1 MPTLYPAAH
10 RKPPANRISRTLTSP
25 VFDSRGA
32 AVDALKPRRRFGID
46 PEYTQDSPR
55 PHAYDHVFRDAS
67 DQLIPER
74 PLKLY
79 GFGGTKPVSKRTW
92 FRRRIQTLH
101 LKELGIA
108 VGPDGQLEPLD
119 RARAAALYPGVA
131 HLVTEQ
137 GDLRQTAYVAVY
149 CKALAPKSREILI
162 QRGCFGSPVWHAMH
176 FACIGCVWRSDCRKV
191 VDYRLTFGGQDE
203 FDRSYDDNWD
213 FDRREWMKR
222 VFDRAVHFQSNQG
235 FQRLKYDPDIR
246 KLLSVYTGLWYLS
259 DRAAGERAK
268 DAKWD
273 DDAPRRT
280 IEAADKAEVRA
291 RHDAE
296 VADRV
301 TRFQSEARAAIEEAV
316 ADGWLQRRIVDL
328 ANFFAE
334 NPDRRWRKRRAA
346 SVQIAAVDLAGRC
359 VSRLIRDDATYAGLG
374 STKQICEL
382 ANVALSL
389 SASGASET
397 VTYNATDRHLKTIV
411 ELEAAGSY

>member
-10 RKPPANRISRTLTSP
+10 GKPSDNRISRTLTSP

-55 PHAYDHVFRDAS
+55 PHAYRHVFRDAS
-67 DQLIPER
+67 DKLIPER
-74 PLKLY
+74 ALKLY
-79 GFGGTKPVSKRTW
+79 GFGGTDAISKRTR
-92 FRRRIQTLH
+92 FRRGTQTLH
-101 LKELGIA
+101 LKQLGIA
-108 VGPDGQLEPLD
+108 VGSEGQLKPLD
-119 RARAAALYPGVA
+119 AARAAALYPGVA

-137 GDLRQTAYVAVY
+137 GDLRQTAYVFDEN
-149 CKALAPKSREILI
+149 KKLAPYAREIAL
-162 QRGCFGSPVWHAMH
+162 QRGCFGVPFWYAMH
-176 FACIGCVWRSDCRKV
+176 LKCPPCLLRFQCRPV
-191 VDYRLTFGGQDE
+191 VDYRLTFGGQAE
-203 FDRSYDDNWD
+203 FDRSYNDDWD
-213 FDRREWMKR
+213 YGHRTWMRGLFDRPASFKW
-222 VFDRAVHFQSNQG
+222 NQG

-346 SVQIAAVDLAGRC
+346 SAQITAVDLAGRC

-374 STKQICEL
+374 STKQICAL

-389 SASGASET
+389 SAGGASEQ
-397 VTYNATDRHLKTIV
+397 VTYNATDRHLKTV
-411 ELEAAGSY
+411 AELEAAGFS